1 MFSNKYILLSLLF
14 LFILAGCEENEMSSG
29 DEVELYLM
37 ETFNTIDNT
46 EQINEAS
53 VVLAPEPLIYY
64 EDILSYDQDE
74 FLFKVSERAVDA
86 IEQLN
91 VPVNGIAFA
100 IAVDRN
106 LIYTGYF
113 WPSYSSATCQWVYTD
128 PLMID
133 LYEGL
138 KIKIG
143 YPSKLPGE
151 TIPDNRND
159 PRMLQVLKRDGKLV
173 D

>member
-1 MFSNKYILLSLLF
+1 MHKNKFLILSFFF
-14 LFILAGCEENEMSSG
+14 LFIIAGCNENEVSSG
-29 DEVELYLM
+29 NKVELYLID
-37 ETFNTIDNT
+37 TFNAIDNT
-46 EQINEAS
+46 EQIIEAS

-74 FLFKVSERAVDA
+74 FLFRISEKAISA

-100 IAVDRN
+100 IAVDRK
-106 LIYTGYF
+106 LIYSGYF

-133 LYEGL
+133 FYEGL
-138 KIKIG
+138 KIMIG
-143 YPSKLPGE
+143 YPSKLAGQ

>member
-1 MFSNKYILLSLLF
+1 MYKNIYTLLSFLF
-14 LFILAGCEENEMSSG
+14 LFILIGCDENEIASG
-29 DEVELYLM
+29 DRVEFYLI
-37 ETFNTIDNT
+37 ETYNTIDNT

-53 VVLAPEPLIYY
+53 VVLASEPLIYY
-64 EDILSYDQDE
+64 EDILRYDQDE
-74 FLFKVSERAVDA
+74 FIFEISEKAIAA

-106 LIYTGYF
+106 LIFSGYF
-113 WPSYSSATCQWVYTD
+113 WPSYSSATCQWIYTD

-133 LYEGL
+133 FYEGL
-138 KIKIG
+138 KINIG
-143 YPSKLPGE
+143 YPSILPGE
-151 TIPDNRND
+151 IIPDNRND
-159 PRMLQVLKRDGKLV
+159 PRMLQVLRRDGKLV